1 MITLPSIPDLIR
13 RAKAL
18 AALDLIMSPEW
29 DSRYYSFNCAWSAR
43 EQMASM
49 RDGCG
54 DEWWMVFHSDGWAAL
69 KGLGHESQA
78 WSKGGES
85 LSTALQQ
92 TFPPELA
99 AFAREPAFRWDATS
113 FAAFCLPANS
123 LWVCARSRT
132 HFSSL
137 DGGEGDLLSL
147 LSGSPRDYADFA
159 SDYYELDVPVEIVQQ
174 VFSLAPITEGVI
186 AALNPD
192 TDFSTIE
199 TELFD
204 EIAYPRI
211 TEGG

>member
-1 MITLPSIPDLIR
+1 MINLPSIPDLIR
-13 RAKAL
+13 RSKAL

-29 DSRYYSFNCAWSAR
+29 DSRYYSFNSTWSPS

-78 WSKGGES
+78 WSKGGDS

-99 AFAREPAFRWDATS
+99 GFVQEPAFRWDATS
-113 FAAFCLPANS
+113 FAAFSLPAHS
-123 LWVCARSRT
+123 HWVWARSLT
-132 HFSSL
+132 QFSNL
-137 DGGEGDLLSL
+137 DGGECELLSL

-159 SDYYELDVPVEIVQQ
+159 SDYYELDAPIEIVQQ
-174 VFSLAPITEGVI
+174 VFLLAPITEDVI
-186 AALNPD
+186 TALNPD
-192 TDFSTIE
+192 TDFSAIE

-211 TEGG
+211 IEGG